1 MSRSI
6 EEALGALGVAAD
18 SDPETVAHAYRRR
31 ARETHPD
38 VSPDPDAAH
47 RFATV
52 AAAYRLLAARLSS
65 EPQSG
70 PDGAAG
76 TVAGRDATDEPVH
89 AADPVCARVAPPAG
103 TDDRTPARMVMLA
116 ASPFIPTR
124 PSVQRPIVAG
134 PVVVRA
140 AGRDRTSALPE
151 ERDG

>member
-52 AAAYRLLAARLSS
+52 AAAYRLLAARSPS

-70 PDGAAG
+70 
-76 TVAGRDATDEPVH
+76 
-89 AADPVCARVAPPAG
+89 
-103 TDDRTPARMVMLA
+103 
-116 ASPFIPTR
+116 
-124 PSVQRPIVAG
+124 
-134 PVVVRA
+134 RA
-140 AGRDRTSALPE
+140 APQARWRAATPPTNPSTPRTRCAPGSRHRLALTIGRLPAW
-151 ERDG
+151 